1 MRQFRHG
8 LVLGKFYPFHAGHE
22 HLICA
27 AAARCQQ
34 VTVQVLGSRQESIPL
49 EVRRDWVAGR
59 FPMLDVVAAMDE
71 AEVDFDSPA
80 AWDQHMEVIEP
91 LLETPV
97 DAVFSSD
104 GYGAELARR
113 LDAQWVRI
121 DPGRASLPTSGTAV
135 RADPAGHWWALS
147 PQVRQWFCR
156 RVVVLGAE
164 STGSTTLARALAGYY
179 RTRWVPEYG
188 RTWSQIRPGG
198 LEAPWHTAE
207 FDLIAAEHLRQERD
221 AMATA
226 PIPLVISD
234 TDVLATSIWHERYLG
249 VSSPSVT
256 ELASR
261 WRPDLYLLT
270 GDEIPFVQD
279 GLRDGERLRHG
290 MQQRFR
296 DVLADQ
302 QVAWAEVAGG
312 LEERVRISVDLIDAV
327 MAGGWQPADPLG
339 WSIRSPAPPA

>member
-1 MRQFRHG
+1 
-8 LVLGKFYPFHAGHE
+8 
-22 HLICA
+22 
-27 AAARCQQ
+27 
-34 VTVQVLGSRQESIPL
+34 
-49 EVRRDWVAGR
+49 
-59 FPMLDVVAAMDE
+59 
-71 AEVDFDSPA
+71 
-80 AWDQHMEVIEP
+80 
-91 LLETPV
+91 
-97 DAVFSSD
+97 
-104 GYGAELARR
+104 
-113 LDAQWVRI
+113 
-121 DPGRASLPTSGTAV
+121 
-135 RADPAGHWWALS
+135 
-147 PQVRQWFCR
+147 
-156 RVVVLGAE
+156 
-164 STGSTTLARALAGYY
+164 
-179 RTRWVPEYG
+179 
-188 RTWSQIRPGG
+188 
-198 LEAPWHTAE
+198 
-207 FDLIAAEHLRQERD
+207 
-221 AMATA
+221 MATA

-249 VSSPSVT
+249 VTSSSVT